1 MEITNVYIYLFY
13 CFIAAFLPVGC
24 FWVKPGTN
32 GWLLYIVTIIA
43 VLIAGA
49 IFHLYILVG
58 SALIACLISILRF
71 LHLKEKNKPLELILI
86 SDHDDHYL
94 HHFLEYYREDITK
107 FFPGFDFIIEEEYL
121 VALLI
126 SRMETVGLI
135 IAEIKNAET
144 LRICIDY
151 MIPKHRQSQLANT
164 FYNCE
169 LRCVDFLGYKYLY
182 IEPQSKAHNDYL
194 ERIGFILV
202 DGKYVNHYP
211 GK

>member
-1 MEITNVYIYLFY
+1 MEITNIYIYLFY
-13 CFIAAFLPVGC
+13 CFIAALLPFAC

-32 GWLLYIVTIIA
+32 GWLFYIVAVIG
-43 VLIAGA
+43 VLITGA
-49 IFHLYILVG
+49 ISHFYILVG
-58 SALIACLISILRF
+58 SALIACLVSILRF
-71 LHLKEKNKPLELILI
+71 RHIKRKNKPLEVIFI

-94 HHFLEYYREDITK
+94 HHFLEYYREDIIR
-107 FFPGFDFIIEEEYL
+107 FFPGFDFKIEEEYL

-135 IAEIKNAET
+135 IAEIKNEET

-151 MIPKHRQSQLANT
+151 IIPKHRQSQLANT

-169 LRCVDFLGYKYLY
+169 LRCIDFLGYEYLY

-194 ERIGFILV
+194 ERIGFVLV

-211 GK
+211 VK

>member
-1 MEITNVYIYLFY
+1 MEITNTYIYLFY

-24 FWVKPGTN
+24 FWVKPRTN
-32 GWLLYIVTIIA
+32 GWLLYIVAIIG
-43 VLIAGA
+43 VLITGA
-49 IFHLYILVG
+49 IFNLYILAG
-58 SALIACLISILRF
+58 SAVIACLVAILRYR
-71 LHLKEKNKPLELILI
+71 HNEEKNRPIEVILL
-86 SDHDDHYL
+86 SDHDDYYL
-94 HHFLEYYREDITK
+94 HHFLEYYHDDIKK
-107 FFPGFDFIIEEEYL
+107 FFPGFDFKIEEEYL
-121 VALLI
+121 VALLM

-151 MIPKHRQSQLANT
+151 IVPKHRQSQLAKT

-169 LRCVDFLGYKYLY
+169 LRCIDFLGYEYLY
-182 IEPQSKAHNDYL
+182 IEPQSKVHNDYL
-194 ERIGFILV
+194 EKIGYILV

>member
-1 MEITNVYIYLFY
+1 MEITNTYIYLFY

-32 GWLLYIVTIIA
+32 GWLLYIVAIIG
-43 VLIAGA
+43 VLITGA
-49 IFHLYILVG
+49 IFNLYILAG
-58 SALIACLISILRF
+58 SAVIACLVAILKYR
-71 LHLKEKNKPLELILI
+71 HNEEKNRPIEVILL
-86 SDHDDHYL
+86 SDHDDYYL
-94 HHFLEYYREDITK
+94 HHFLEYYHDDIKK
-107 FFPGFDFIIEEEYL
+107 FFPGFDFKIEEEYL
-121 VALLI
+121 VALLM

-151 MIPKHRQSQLANT
+151 IVPKHRQSQLAKT

-169 LRCVDFLGYKYLY
+169 LRCIDFLGYEYLY
-182 IEPQSKAHNDYL
+182 IEPQSKVHNDYL
-194 ERIGFILV
+194 EKIGYILV